1 MFAMGSGRRAATARG
16 PLLRGQ
22 RLEAWRFHRRQEGRI
37 RVLKIIDAH
46 TGLPGAV
53 RGTRQAGGSCM
64 NGGSAESKDPLHL
77 GVDAAEIGTW
87 NWHIGSGRV
96 DWTPWT
102 YQLFGFQPGGILTSH
117 DLFLRRVH
125 APDRPAVL
133 EWLSRAIKE
142 CTRTVLEFRIKR
154 ADGTLRWVRST
165 GRVLVDER
173 GLAVR
178 MAGVVEDVT
187 DRHGAD
193 AAVPAASR
201 PRAGAMWGSFSA
213 RQVARILGV
222 AEVTVKRMAASGEI
236 RMLRSSQ
243 KNSRRFAAEH
253 VLAWLGNI
261 VDVDADFESIV
272 ANADMSS
279 CVAYV
284 LDRMN
289 RGTSLEALLDDG
301 RLSTTQVAPIA
312 FIDELLSR
320 MPFMFPERHR
330 GSAPALLVEVGS
342 TQRDSALIRC
352 VLHARGY
359 DVLRAAGSPD
369 SLQLAE
375 VAHRVRARFV
385 IVLIG
390 SGLKELHASAL
401 SRCASIAAQLGPGA
415 VLVQYEGKHAVP
427 AGVTRFRSMRDLG
440 SLLR

>member
-1 MFAMGSGRRAATARG
+1 
-16 PLLRGQ
+16 
-22 RLEAWRFHRRQEGRI
+22 
-37 RVLKIIDAH
+37 
-46 TGLPGAV
+46 
-53 RGTRQAGGSCM
+53 M
-64 NGGSAESKDPLHL
+64 NGGSAEPKDPLQL

-96 DWTPWT
+96 DWTAWT

-133 EWLSRAIKE
+133 EWLSRAIEKR
-142 CTRTVLEFRIKR
+142 TRTVLEFRIER
-154 ADGTLRWVRST
+154 TDGTLRWVRST
-165 GRVLVDER
+165 GRVLVDDR
-173 GLAVR
+173 GHAVR

-193 AAVPAASR
+193 AAVPQARSR
-201 PRAGAMWGSFSA
+201 PGAMWGSFSA
-213 RQVARILGV
+213 RQVGQILGV
-222 AEVTVKRMAASGEI
+222 AEITVKRMAANGEI

-253 VLAWLGNI
+253 VLAWLGKS
-261 VDVDADFESIV
+261 VDVDASFESIV
-272 ANADMSS
+272 ANADMSG
-279 CVAYV
+279 CVAYA

-301 RLSTTQVAPIA
+301 RLSTTQVAPAA

-320 MPFMFPERHR
+320 MPFMVPERPR
-330 GSAPALLVEVGS
+330 GAAPALLVEVGN
-342 TQRDSALIRC
+342 TARDSALIRC

-359 DVLRAAGSPD
+359 DVLRAAGNPD
-369 SLQLAE
+369 PLQLAE

-385 IVLIG
+385 ILLVG

-401 SRCASIAAQLGPGA
+401 SRCAAIAAQLGPGA
-415 VLVQYEGKHAVP
+415 VLARYDGKHAAP
-427 AGVTRFRSMRDLG
+427 AGVIRFRSMRDLG
-440 SLLR
+440 SLLQ